1 MRETGK
7 IKETGEIIEFPMRR
21 WFLLSIYTICMAGL
35 LFRAVDLQVLNKEFL
50 QDRGDAR
57 ALRVVKISAHR
68 GMIMDRN
75 GESLAISTPVN
86 SIWAVPRKVLASDS
100 RLVQLAKYLQ
110 MNDEELITL
119 LKDRI
124 GRQFVY
130 LKRHVAPALAEEV
143 MLLDIPGISLQREY
157 RRYYPAGEVTSH
169 VLGFTNI
176 DDSGQEGLELA
187 YDSWLK
193 GLPGSKR
200 VLKDRLGRVI
210 ENIESIRTPDPG
222 KQLVLSI
229 DRRVQYLAYREL
241 KTAVNHYK
249 ARAGTLIMLDVNT
262 GEIIA
267 MVGQPSY
274 NPNNRTGLK
283 SGNYRNRA
291 LTDVFEPGSTLK
303 PFTIAAALESG
314 LYDLDTTIDTRP
326 GIFKVGDHIIR
337 DHRNYGVIDLATVI
351 KKSSNIGASKIALS
365 LEPQDFWTTLVRVG
379 FGQTTG
385 SGFPG
390 EVSGFLN
397 SYNNWSEV
405 EQATMSF
412 GYGMS
417 VTALQLAQAY
427 MVFATDGMMLPVSF
441 LKVTE
446 PVSAS
451 RVFSASVARQVREML
466 EAVVQK
472 GGTGYRASIEG
483 YRVSGKT
490 GTVHKTVAGG
500 YSEDRYLSLFAGMA
514 PASKPRLI
522 AVVMID
528 EPQGDQ
534 YYGGLVAAPVFSSVM
549 AGALRLLDIP
559 PVDLSALNGQ
569 IVATGGL
576 TDDDS

>member
-1 MRETGK
+1 MRQPVK
-7 IKETGEIIEFPMRR
+7 IIEFPMRR
-21 WFLLSIYTICMAGL
+21 WFLLSLYMICMAGL

-50 QDRGDAR
+50 QNHGDAR
-57 ALRVVKISAHR
+57 ALRVVKIPAHR
-68 GMIMDRN
+68 GMITDRN

-86 SIWAVPRKVLASDS
+86 SIWAVPRKVMAADAKLD
-100 RLVQLAKYLQ
+100 QLAEYLDI
-110 MNDEELITL
+110 DEKELSSM

-130 LKRHVAPALAEEV
+130 LKRHVAPALAEQV

-176 DDSGQEGLELA
+176 DDSGQEGMELA

-193 GLPGSKR
+193 GSPGSKR
-200 VLKDRLGRVI
+200 VLKDRLGRII
-210 ENIESIRTPDPG
+210 ENIESITMPDPG
-222 KQLVLSI
+222 NQLVLAI

-241 KTAVNHYK
+241 KSAVNHHK
-249 ARAGTLIMLDVNT
+249 ARAGTLVILDVKT

-283 SGNYRNRA
+283 SGHYRNRA

-303 PFTIAAALESG
+303 PFTIATALESG
-314 LYDLDTTIDTRP
+314 LYDLKSTIDTHP
-326 GIFKVGDHIIR
+326 GFFKVGDHTIR
-337 DHRNYGVIDLATVI
+337 DHRDYGVIDLATVI

-365 LEPQDFWTTLVRVG
+365 LEPLDFWSTLTKVG
-379 FGQTTG
+379 FGQATG

-390 EVSGFLN
+390 ESSGYLN
-397 SYNNWSEV
+397 PYNNWSEV

-412 GYGMS
+412 GYGIS
-417 VTALQLAQAY
+417 TTALQLALAY
-427 MVFATDGMMLPVSF
+427 MPFATDGMMLPVSF

-446 PVSAS
+446 PVTAS
-451 RVFSASVARQVREML
+451 RVFSAGVARQVRTML
-466 EAVVQK
+466 ESVIQK
-472 GGTGYRASIEG
+472 GGTGIRAFIEG
-483 YRVSGKT
+483 YRVAGKT
-490 GTVHKTVAGG
+490 GTVHKTVVGG

-514 PASKPRLI
+514 PASNPRLI
-522 AVVMID
+522 AVVIID
-528 EPQGDQ
+528 EPKGDQ
-534 YYGGLVAAPVFSSVM
+534 YYGGLVAAPVFSKVM

-559 PVDLSALNGQ
+559 PDDLPVLNGQ
-569 IVATGGL
+569 IIAAGRIN
-576 TDDDS
+576 

>member
-1 MRETGK
+1 
-7 IKETGEIIEFPMRR
+7 MRR

-57 ALRVVKISAHR
+57 ALRVVKIPAHR
-68 GMIMDRN
+68 GMITDRN

-100 RLVQLAKYLQ
+100 RLAQLAKYLQ

-130 LKRHVAPALAEEV
+130 LKRHVAPALAAEV

-241 KTAVNHYK
+241 KAAVNHYK

-314 LYDLDTTIDTRP
+314 LYDLETTIDTRP

-365 LEPQDFWTTLVRVG
+365 LEPQDFWTTLARAG

-417 VTALQLAQAY
+417 VTALQLARAY

-522 AVVMID
+522 AVVIID

-559 PVDLSALNGQ
+559 PDDLSALNGQ

>member
-1 MRETGK
+1 MRETVK
-7 IKETGEIIEFPMRR
+7 IIEFPMRR

-57 ALRVVKISAHR
+57 ALRVVKIPAHR
-68 GMIMDRN
+68 GMITDRN

-86 SIWAVPRKVLASDS
+86 SIWAVPRKVLASNS
-100 RLVQLAKYLQ
+100 RLDLLAKYLQ

-130 LKRHVAPALAEEV
+130 LKRHVVPALADEV
-143 MLLDIPGISLQREY
+143 MILDIPGISLQREY

-193 GLPGSKR
+193 GLPGRKR

-241 KTAVNHYK
+241 KAAVNHYK

-314 LYDLDTTIDTRP
+314 LYDLKTTIDTRP
-326 GIFKVGDHIIR
+326 GFFKVGDHIIR
-337 DHRNYGVIDLATVI
+337 DHRNYGVLDLATII

-365 LEPQDFWTTLVRVG
+365 LEPHYFWTSLARVG
-379 FGQTTG
+379 FGQSTG

-417 VTALQLAQAY
+417 VTALQLARAY
-427 MVFATDGMMLPVSF
+427 MAFATDGMMLPVSF

-451 RVFSASVARQVREML
+451 RVFSASVARQVRGML

-483 YRVSGKT
+483 YRVAGKT

-522 AVVMID
+522 AVVIID

-559 PVDLSALNGQ
+559 PDDLSALNGQ

>member
-7 IKETGEIIEFPMRR
+7 TREMGKITEFPMRR
-21 WFLLSIYTICMAGL
+21 WFLLGIYTIGMVGL

-50 QDRGDAR
+50 QDHGDAR
-57 ALRVVKISAHR
+57 ALRVVKIPAHR
-68 GMIMDRN
+68 GMITDRN

-100 RLVQLAKYLQ
+100 NLDQLAEYLQ
-110 MNDEELITL
+110 INGEELTTL

-187 YDSWLK
+187 YDGWLK

-210 ENIESIRTPDPG
+210 ENIESISTPNPG

-241 KTAVNHYK
+241 KTAVNHHK
-249 ARAGTLIMLDVNT
+249 ARAGTLVMLDVST
-262 GEIIA
+262 GEIVA
-267 MVGQPSY
+267 VVGQPSF

-314 LYDLDTTIDTRP
+314 LYDSKTTIDTRP
-326 GIFKVGDHIIR
+326 GFFKVGDHIIR
-337 DHRNYGVIDLATVI
+337 DHRDYGVIDLATII

-365 LEPQDFWTTLVRVG
+365 LEPQDFWTTLARVG
-379 FGQTTG
+379 FGQATG

-390 EVSGFLN
+390 EASGFLN

-427 MVFATDGMMLPVSF
+427 MAFASDGMMLPVSF
-441 LKVTE
+441 LKVEE

-451 RVFSASVARQVREML
+451 RVFSASVARKVRAML

-490 GTVHKTVAGG
+490 GTVRKTVAGG

-514 PASKPRLI
+514 PASNPRLI
-522 AVVMID
+522 AVVIID
-528 EPQGDQ
+528 EPQGEQ
-534 YYGGLVAAPVFSSVM
+534 YYGGLVAAPVFSNVM

-559 PVDLSALNGQ
+559 PDDLSALNGQ
-569 IVATGGL
+569 IIAAGGS
-576 TDDDS
+576 D

>member
-1 MRETGK
+1 
-7 IKETGEIIEFPMRR
+7 
-21 WFLLSIYTICMAGL
+21 
-35 LFRAVDLQVLNKEFL
+35 
-50 QDRGDAR
+50 
-57 ALRVVKISAHR
+57 
-68 GMIMDRN
+68 
-75 GESLAISTPVN
+75 
-86 SIWAVPRKVLASDS
+86 
-100 RLVQLAKYLQ
+100 
-110 MNDEELITL
+110 
-119 LKDRI
+119 
-124 GRQFVY
+124 
-130 LKRHVAPALAEEV
+130 

-187 YDSWLK
+187 YNSWLK

-210 ENIESIRTPDPG
+210 ENIESISTPDPG

-241 KTAVNHYK
+241 KTAVNRYK
-249 ARAGTLIMLDVNT
+249 ARAGTLIMLDVTT

-314 LYDLDTTIDTRP
+314 LYDLETTVDTRP
-326 GIFKVGDHIIR
+326 GFFKVGDHIIR
-337 DHRNYGVIDLATVI
+337 DHRNYGVIDLPTII

-365 LEPQDFWTTLVRVG
+365 LEPQDFWTTLARVG

-427 MVFATDGMMLPVSF
+427 MAFATDGMMLPVSF

-451 RVFSASVARQVREML
+451 RVFSASVARQVRGML

-514 PASKPRLI
+514 PASNPRLI
-522 AVVMID
+522 AVVIID
-528 EPQGDQ
+528 EPQGEQ
-534 YYGGLVAAPVFSSVM
+534 YYGGLVAAPVFSNVM

-559 PVDLSALNGQ
+559 PDNLPALNGQ
-569 IVATGGL
+569 IIAGGRA
-576 TDDDS
+576 D

>member
-1 MRETGK
+1 MSYETKMRETVK
-7 IKETGEIIEFPMRR
+7 ITEFPMRR
-21 WFLLSIYTICMAGL
+21 WFLLSLFTICMTGL
-35 LFRAVDLQVLNKEFL
+35 LFRAVYLQVSNKEFL
-50 QDRGDAR
+50 QDHGDAR
-57 ALRVVKISAHR
+57 ALRIVEIPAHR
-68 GMIMDRN
+68 GIITDRN

-86 SIWAVPRKVLASDS
+86 SIWAVPRKVMANDSKLNQLAEYLQLDEEELAS
-100 RLVQLAKYLQ
+100 
-110 MNDEELITL
+110 L

-130 LKRHVAPALAEEV
+130 LKRHVAPALAEQV

-176 DDSGQEGLELA
+176 DDSGQEGIELA

-193 GLPGSKR
+193 GSPGSKR
-200 VLKDRLGRVI
+200 VLKDRLGRII
-210 ENIESIRTPDPG
+210 ENIESITTPDTG
-222 KQLVLSI
+222 NQLVLSI

-249 ARAGTLIMLDVNT
+249 ARAGTLVMLDVKT

-267 MVGQPSY
+267 MAGQPSY

-303 PFTIAAALESG
+303 PFTIATALESG
-314 LYDLDTTIDTRP
+314 MYDTKTTIDTRP
-326 GIFKVGDHIIR
+326 GFFKVGSHTIR
-337 DHRNYGVIDLATVI
+337 DHRNYGVIDLTTVI

-365 LEPQDFWTTLVRVG
+365 LEPLDVWSTLTKVG
-379 FGQTTG
+379 FGQITG

-390 EVSGFLN
+390 ESSGYLN
-397 SYNNWSEV
+397 PYNNWSEV

-412 GYGMS
+412 GYGIS

-427 MVFATDGMMLPVSF
+427 IPFATEGMMLPVSF
-441 LKVTE
+441 LKVSE
-446 PVSAS
+446 PVNGT
-451 RVFSASVARQVREML
+451 RVFSVKVARQVRAML
-466 EAVVQK
+466 ETVVQT
-472 GGTGYRASIEG
+472 GGTGQKASIEG
-483 YRVSGKT
+483 YRIAGKT
-490 GTVHKTVAGG
+490 GTVHKTVVGG

-514 PASKPRLI
+514 PASNPRLI
-522 AVVMID
+522 AVVIID
-528 EPQGDQ
+528 EPQGDH
-534 YYGGLVAAPVFSSVM
+534 YYGGLVAAPVFSNVM

-559 PVDLSALNGQ
+559 PDDFPVLDRQ
-569 IVATGGL
+569 IVAVERAN
-576 TDDDS
+576 

>member
-1 MRETGK
+1 
-7 IKETGEIIEFPMRR
+7 
-21 WFLLSIYTICMAGL
+21 MAGL

-57 ALRVVKISAHR
+57 ALRVVKIPAHR
-68 GMIMDRN
+68 GMITDRN

-86 SIWAVPRKVLASDS
+86 SIWAVPRKVLASNS
-100 RLVQLAKYLQ
+100 RLDLLAKYLQ

-130 LKRHVAPALAEEV
+130 LKRHVVPALADEV
-143 MLLDIPGISLQREY
+143 MILDIPGISLQREY

-193 GLPGSKR
+193 GLPGRKR

-241 KTAVNHYK
+241 KAAVNHYK

-314 LYDLDTTIDTRP
+314 LYDLKTTIDTRP
-326 GIFKVGDHIIR
+326 GFFKVGDHIIR
-337 DHRNYGVIDLATVI
+337 DHRNYGVLDLATII

-365 LEPQDFWTTLVRVG
+365 LEPQDFWTSLVGVG
-379 FGQTTG
+379 FGQATG

-417 VTALQLAQAY
+417 VTALQLARAY
-427 MVFATDGMMLPVSF
+427 MAFATDGMMLPVSF

-451 RVFSASVARQVREML
+451 RVFSASVARQVRGML

-483 YRVSGKT
+483 YRVAGKT

-522 AVVMID
+522 AVVIID

-559 PVDLSALNGQ
+559 PDDLSALNGQ